1 MLCFVKGNIRLVSH
15 DLGPVVSTHLEKSLA
30 FSQRPGAG
38 KTKINN
44 ATFFLMPGQGKSKL
58 GEKNLYLSFSFMFME
73 QENKGVWWPIWDC
86 EWKMPSI
93 NLHS

>member
-38 KTKINN
+38 KTKITN

-58 GEKNLYLSFSFMFME
+58 GEKIFTFPSLSCSW
-73 QENKGVWWPIWDC
+73 NKKIKVCGG
-86 EWKMPSI
+86 PSVTVSGKC
-93 NLHS
+93 LL